1 MDHNIILIIVAVIS
15 LLVGGIVTS
24 TLLKNSVLRK
34 SKGLLQEARDK
45 SEVIKKEK
53 ILQAKE
59 KFLQLKSEHEKI
71 INEKNQQVLK
81 NENRIRQKES
91 TLSKKIE
98 ETNRNQQKNRFS

>member
-53 ILQAKE
+53 NTSGQG
-59 KFLQLKSEHEKI
+59 KI
-71 INEKNQQVLK
+71 PAIKKWARKNHQW
-81 NENRIRQKES
+81 KES
-91 TLSKKIE
+91 ASSEEWKPYSAKGINLIKKD
-98 ETNRNQQKNRFS
+98 RGNQ

>member
-53 ILQAKE
+53 NTSGQG
-59 KFLQLKSEHEKI
+59 KI
-71 INEKNQQVLK
+71 PAI
-81 NENRIRQKES
+81 
-91 TLSKKIE
+91 KK
-98 ETNRNQQKNRFS
+98 